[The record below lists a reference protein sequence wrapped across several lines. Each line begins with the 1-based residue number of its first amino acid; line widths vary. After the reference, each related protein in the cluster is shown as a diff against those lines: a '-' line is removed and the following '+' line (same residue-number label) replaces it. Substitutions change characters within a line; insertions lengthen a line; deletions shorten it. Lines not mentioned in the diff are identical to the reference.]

1 MASDPVPEEKS
12 FLRNPLLYSSAILAV
27 ALLGV
32 VYVMLSRWLDGRNI
46 ERQAAQQRA
55 EKQRQEDSLAVEQMG
70 GKEFA
75 ILDFYASPKVI
86 RRGES
91 AQICYG
97 VSNAKSVKLE
107 PQLQAVWPSLARC
120 VVVSPRKTTTYT
132 LTIEDGAGHAKSES
146 IDLNVR

>member
-1 MASDPVPEEKS
+1 MTSGPVPEEKS

-86 RRGES
+86 RRGDS
-91 AQICYG
+91 AQLCYG

-107 PQLQAVWPSLARC
+107 PQSQAVWPSLARC
-120 VVVSPRKTTTYT
+120 VDVSPRKTTTYT